1 MVFACG
7 VYCCRQGGDNYFFPL
22 SDVHN
27 ALNNVDIGW
36 NCIISVFAKQWK
48 DSRKDWMLEQATGPK
63 LWGKRQIRSW
73 REEHSSGPFPSHLS
87 VPKWWEGS
95 ELCFFFVF
103 LSPSPLH
110 PTFPKKSLRT
120 WWVIRDCGAFLS
132 WQLMEWNKWMISS
145 SGTKDEVFL
154 TVGLHFYLCSCS
166 SSSVQGRIEGSFVLL
181 IPWIWDH
188 IYMQMYHL
196 VHNWRENITAMS
208 TWYISTV
215 RPDAKSAKELKGFRG
230 AFFIVSFL

>member
-1 MVFACG
+1 MLLIMLTLAEIVSF
-7 VYCCRQGGDNYFFPL
+7 L
-22 SDVHN
+22 S
-27 ALNNVDIGW
+27 L
-36 NCIISVFAKQWK
+36 
-48 DSRKDWMLEQATGPK
+48 L
-63 LWGKRQIRSW
+63 
-73 REEHSSGPFPSHLS
+73 SSGKTLGKTECWSKLLGQNYGENARLDPEGKNIVVALFLLIYQSPSGEKAQS
-87 VPKWWEGS
+87 FA
-95 ELCFFFVF
+95 FFFVF

-132 WQLMEWNKWMISS
+132 WQLMEWKKWMISS
-145 SGTKDEVFL
+145 SGPKDEVFL

-215 RPDAKSAKELKGFRG
+215 RPDAKSAKELKGFPG
-230 AFFIVSFL
+230 AFFIVCFL